1 MFGKVINIRAECYV
15 SPSSFRFFS
24 IGKISEKTSITL
36 SGDLSKMR
44 CCVSYLKLC
53 FQCLKML
60 VLNYLHD
67 FDKV

>member
-24 IGKISEKTSITL
+24 IGKISEKTSITF

-44 CCVSYLKLC
+44 CYVSYLKLS

>member
-24 IGKISEKTSITL
+24 IGKISEKTSITF

-44 CCVSYLKLC
+44 CCVSYLKLS

-60 VLNYLHD
+60 VLNNLHD

>member
-24 IGKISEKTSITL
+24 IGKISEKTSITF

-44 CCVSYLKLC
+44 CCVSYLKLS